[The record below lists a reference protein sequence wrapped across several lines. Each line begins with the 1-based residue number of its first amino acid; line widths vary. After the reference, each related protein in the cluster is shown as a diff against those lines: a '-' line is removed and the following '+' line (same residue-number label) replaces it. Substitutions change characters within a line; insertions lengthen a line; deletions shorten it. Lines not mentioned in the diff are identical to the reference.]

1 MPIVAP
7 ITGSVRRR
15 LLVVLL
21 AVMPASYGSESL
33 AAIAMIQHAGRD
45 AGTTTS
51 STLAFPSANTAG
63 NFLAVAI
70 RAGGAG
76 QNITVIDTRGNTY
89 RLAAQVNLT
98 LDGVT
103 LGLYYAENIAGGA
116 NTVTVSDTLTGR
128 TLRFA
133 IFEYSGIATASS
145 LDGSPPFA
153 EGTST
158 SAETPP
164 LTPGANGDLILGML
178 STADSTTH
186 TAGSGFVMQERVPF
200 TGTKLSVEDRI
211 QASAGS
217 ITATGSFGS
226 SQRWAA
232 LVAAFTAGAV
242 GPPTPDLTIA
252 KSHSESFIRGQTG
265 ATYLLTAS
273 NQGGEPTIG
282 SVTVTDTLPSELT
295 ATAFSGSGWSCTLPP
310 LTCTRSD
317 ALGSGLSYP
326 AITLTVNVS
335 SSAPSS
341 VTNTATVSGGGE
353 TNTGNDT
360 ASDPATIAPTGADTV
375 GQWSAVQNWPVVAV
389 HASLLPTGKVLAW
402 TDYTIN
408 NGAQVWTPGTGN
420 FTAKNYATT
429 SLFCSG
435 HAFLPDGRLLIA
447 GGIVGL
453 SDSVGP
459 RESTFF
465 DPVTETFSPGPLMSQ
480 GRYYPSTTTLPDGR
494 VLVMA
499 GVTTCSTC
507 IADRP
512 EVYDPATNT
521 WTDMADSAR
530 TTIRFYPH
538 NYVLPDGRV
547 LAAAHG
553 DAAAST
559 TVIDLTTQTWTTVD
573 SRITDAHSSA
583 MYLPG
588 KVVKC
593 GTATQDNEGH
603 PAAATT
609 YVLDMTQPTPQWQ
622 ATAPMAFPRSF
633 HNMTVLP
640 DGQVLVTG
648 GSTTTD
654 KANYAAAVYAAE
666 LWSPTTLT
674 WTTMSSADRPR
685 LYHSTALLL
694 PDATVLVA
702 GGGRRNGRSQPDPR
716 DQQNAETFSPPYL
729 FKGPRPSISSAPGV
743 LTYGTSFT
751 VDTPD
756 ASRIANVSLIALSSA
771 THSYNENQ
779 RFVPLTFTAGTRSLT
794 VQAPGSG
801 SIAPPGPYMLF
812 LVDNVG
818 VPSVATMVRV
828 SAFTG
833 GPLPSGRIPGDLAA
847 ESQLTVGKLG
857 TDLVLSW
864 GQGCLASD
872 ADSEIYEG
880 TIGTFTSHASVTCST
895 GGALAWTLTPVEGD
909 RYYLVVPTNLAGEGS
924 YGLDGAGL
932 ERPAALSACRVQSVE
947 ACP

>member
-1 MPIVAP
+1 MPFVAP
-7 ITGSVRRR
+7 FAGSVRRR
-15 LLVVLL
+15 LLVALL
-21 AVMPASYGSESL
+21 AVVPSSVLGSEAL
-33 AAIAMIQHAGRD
+33 AAIALIQHAGRD

-63 NFLAVAI
+63 NFIAVAI
-70 RAGGAG
+70 RAGQTG
-76 QNITVIDTRGNTY
+76 QDITVSDTRGNTY
-89 RLAAQVNLT
+89 RRAAQVDLT

-116 NTVTVSDTLTGR
+116 NTVAVSDTLTGGS
-128 TLRFA
+128 LRFA
-133 IFEYSGIATASS
+133 IFEYLGIATASS
-145 LDGSPPFA
+145 LDGTPLFA

-164 LTPGANGDLILGML
+164 LTTGANGDLILGML

-186 TAGSGFVMQERVPF
+186 TAGTGFVMQERVPSM
-200 TGTKLSVEDRI
+200 GTKLSVEDQI

-226 SQRWAA
+226 SQSWAA
-232 LVAAFTAGAV
+232 LVAAFTAG
-242 GPPTPDLTIA
+242 P
-252 KSHSESFIRGQTG
+252 SG
-265 ATYLLTAS
+265 AA
-273 NQGGEPTIG
+273 
-282 SVTVTDTLPSELT
+282 
-295 ATAFSGSGWSCTLPP
+295 
-310 LTCTRSD
+310 
-317 ALGSGLSYP
+317 
-326 AITLTVNVS
+326 
-335 SSAPSS
+335 
-341 VTNTATVSGGGE
+341 
-353 TNTGNDT
+353 
-360 ASDPATIAPTGADTV
+360 TV

-389 HASLLPTGKVLAW
+389 HASLLPTGKVLVW

-420 FTAKNYATT
+420 FTPKNYATT

-499 GVTTCSTC
+499 GVTTCGTC

-553 DAAAST
+553 DVAAPT
-559 TVIDLTTQTWTTVD
+559 TVLDLTTQTWSTVD

-609 YVLDMTQPTPQWQ
+609 YVLDMTQPSPQWQ
-622 ATAPMAFPRSF
+622 AVAPMAFPRSF

-654 KANYAAAVYAAE
+654 RANYAAAVYAAE
-666 LWSPTTLT
+666 LWSPTTQT
-674 WTTMSSADRPR
+674 WSTMSFAASPR

-702 GGGRRNGRSQPDPR
+702 GGGRRNGRSQPDPQ
-716 DQQNAETFSPPYL
+716 DQQNAEIFSPPYL
-729 FKGPRPSISSAPGV
+729 FKGPRPSISSAPGL

-756 ASRIANVSLIALSSA
+756 ASRIARVSLIALGSV
-771 THSYNENQ
+771 THAFNENQ
-779 RFVPLTFTAGTRSLT
+779 RFVPLTFTAGTSSLT
-794 VQAPGSG
+794 VQAPASG
-801 SIAPPGPYMLF
+801 NIAPPGPYMLF
-812 LVDNVG
+812 LVDDVG
-818 VPSVATMVRV
+818 VPSLATMVRV
-828 SAFTG
+828 AADPGIVAAGKTSGVALTKSTG
-833 GPLPSGRIPGDLAA
+833 LDL
-847 ESQLTVGKLG
+847 T
-857 TDLVLSW
+857 LSW
-864 GQGCLASD
+864 TASCSA
-872 ADSEIYEG
+872 ADSDFEVYEG
-880 TIGTFTSHASVTCST
+880 TLGNFQSRAPLSCST
-895 GGALAWTLTPVEGD
+895 GGALSWTFSPGSGD
-909 RYYLVVPTNLAGEGS
+909 TYYLVVPRLTTTEGS
-924 YGLDGAGL
+924 YGHDSAGQ
-932 ERPAALSACRVQSVE
+932 RASGSSACLPQ
-947 ACP
+947 AIAPCALLP